1 MMNAADALSEKDADD
16 ENEFEKKLNIESK
29 NGDRSVEVRLI
40 DNGPGMPEEA
50 LPRILDPFYTTK
62 DPGKGTG
69 LGLSV
74 SYRIVEGMGG
84 TINIESALGKGTAIM
99 IDLPLCP
106 DAAKVEEE
114 K

>member
-1 MMNAADALSEKDADD
+1 MSED
-16 ENEFEKKLNIESK
+16 
-29 NGDRSVEVRLI
+29 V
-40 DNGPGMPEEA
+40 

-74 SYRIVEGMGG
+74 SYRIVEGMCG
-84 TINIESALGKGTAIM
+84 TISIESTLGKGTTIM
-99 IDLPLCP
+99 IDLPLCA
-106 DAAKVEEE
+106 DAAEVEEG